1 MQYDEELAIK
11 FIRNYVGDEVS
22 SNYSDD
28 EITYI
33 LDIIWEYYEKKGY
46 LSVNKPETDSE
57 VLNDEELT
65 DYVKKQLAND
75 KTILMDPEDVGKIVK
90 AELEY
95 EESLEDN

>member
-1 MQYDEELAIK
+1 MDYDEEQAIK

-22 SNYSDD
+22 ANYSDD

-46 LSVNKPETDSE
+46 LHENKSTTDAE
-57 VLNDEELT
+57 ILDEDELT
-65 DYVKKQLAND
+65 RYVKRVLAND
-75 KTILMDPEDVGKIVK
+75 KTILMDPGDVDKIVK

-95 EESLEDN
+95 EESIEEY